1 MKTEKRKNVII
12 GMLAVMLLCCVMGLC
27 IALNVINN
35 QKVALRNV
43 ENVQKEYVSQEY
55 LEEELEYYKNLC
67 KVQGKS
73 NAEKIDTLNK
83 RVSTLSEAIY
93 EIINNKD
100 YDVTITYDGK
110 TINYRNASGVF
121 GIKRNITTEY

>member
-1 MKTEKRKNVII
+1 MKTEKRKNAII

-35 QKVALRNV
+35 QKSALRNV
-43 ENVQKEYVSQEY
+43 ENVKQDYVSREY
-55 LEEELEYYKNLC
+55 LEEELDYYKNLY

-73 NAEKIDTLNK
+73 NAEKIDTLNE
-83 RVSTLSEAIY
+83 RVSTLSKAIY

-121 GIKRNITTEY
+121 GIKRNVTTEY